1 MKITAIILAG
11 GKSSRMGEDK
21 GLMLLN
27 GKAMIQHIIDTVK
40 TLVDDVII
48 VSNQKG
54 YNKFGYA
61 VYHDSIKNA
70 GPLAGLYEGLTHTKT
85 KKNIVLS
92 CDVPFVN
99 NKVIKTLIEN
109 CENTDVVI
117 CENENKTHQLIGVY
131 DKSCA
136 NFFKEELENN
146 QRKVK
151 LALSKLNTKTINLN
165 HLDNQLFKNINSKDD
180 ITA

>member
-11 GKSSRMGEDK
+11 GKSSRMREDK
-21 GLMLLN
+21 GLMLFN

-40 TLVDDVII
+40 PLANDIII
-48 VSNQKG
+48 VSNQEG

-61 VYHDSIKNA
+61 VYQDSIKNA
-70 GPLAGLYEGLTHTKT
+70 GPLAGLYEGLAHSKT
-85 KKNIVLS
+85 KKNVVLS

-99 NKVIKTLIEN
+99 NEVIKVLIEN

-117 CENENKTHQLIGVY
+117 CENGNKTHQLIGVY

-136 NFFKEELENN
+136 NFFKEELANN

-151 LALSKLNTKTINLN
+151 LALSKLNTKTIDLN
-165 HLDNQLFKNINSKDD
+165 HLDNQLFKNINSKND